1 MPFGGRCDAKTY
13 HSIRE
18 KLRGRRMILRLCSGR
33 ECPMDGR
40 GWNTGGQPPVRNQT
54 PPDSP
59 FEEPEQAPEL
69 RENRSENLYSRDEPF
84 WNRVID
90 EPQTGRDVPKDANY
104 WNHPDVMDT
113 DRLLYFDNE
122 TRLQKVKKFLG
133 SGAVKRVLLVM
144 AVVLVIAVILYSAL
158 FQVRTITVVGNT
170 TIPTEEII
178 RLSGLEIGQSSMTI
192 DDEAVMR
199 KVERNRYLR
208 CTLVD
213 VQWDSVVIHVKE
225 RVPVVYIN
233 HNGWVAVMD
242 NRGFVLEEYQTLDV
256 NSDGLIKVIG
266 LNVRRCARGQQ
277 IVLSSPGQ
285 LMTYRQILVELKA
298 MKGLDLIAELD
309 MSSMDSI
316 YLATRGEQRFYVRL
330 GNEESIHEKLRA
342 FMITRDKL
350 LQMGYT
356 SGTID
361 VTNPARP
368 TYLP

>member
-1 MPFGGRCDAKTY
+1 
-13 HSIRE
+13 
-18 KLRGRRMILRLCSGR
+18 
-33 ECPMDGR
+33 MDGR

-69 RENRSENLYSRDEPF
+69 RENRSDNLYSRDEPF

-213 VQWDSVVIHVKE
+213 VQW
-225 RVPVVYIN
+225 
-233 HNGWVAVMD
+233 
-242 NRGFVLEEYQTLDV
+242 
-256 NSDGLIKVIG
+256 
-266 LNVRRCARGQQ
+266 
-277 IVLSSPGQ
+277 
-285 LMTYRQILVELKA
+285 
-298 MKGLDLIAELD
+298 
-309 MSSMDSI
+309 
-316 YLATRGEQRFYVRL
+316 
-330 GNEESIHEKLRA
+330 
-342 FMITRDKL
+342 
-350 LQMGYT
+350 
-356 SGTID
+356 
-361 VTNPARP
+361 
-368 TYLP
+368 